1 MKSLTKTILTAAL
14 FAAMPFSVALAQ
26 SMTGAERQE
35 LIANFLQADTN
46 NDGAL
51 YRSEFELLMKLNA
64 EDNLGRAA
72 MVVRTGAY
80 EKAFTRLDK
89 NSDGAI
95 SREEIQA
102 FAEERG

>member
-1 MKSLTKTILTAAL
+1 MKSVMTHLIAVTA
-14 FAAMPFSVALAQ
+14 FAIMPVSAAHAQ
-26 SMTGAERQE
+26 SMSGAERQE
-35 LIANFLQADTN
+35 MIANFLRADTN

-72 MVVRTGAY
+72 MVVRTGSY
-80 EKAFTRLDK
+80 ERAFTRLDR
-89 NSDGAI
+89 NNDGAI

>member
-1 MKSLTKTILTAAL
+1 MKAVTTTLLSAAL
-14 FAAMPFSVALAQ
+14 LAALPFAAARAQ

-35 LIANFLQADTN
+35 MIANFLQSDTN

-51 YRSEFELLMKLNA
+51 YLSEFEALMKLNA

-80 EKAFTRLDK
+80 GQAFRRLDS
-89 NSDGAI
+89 NGDGAVT
-95 SREEIQA
+95 REEIQQL
-102 FAEERG
+102 AEERG